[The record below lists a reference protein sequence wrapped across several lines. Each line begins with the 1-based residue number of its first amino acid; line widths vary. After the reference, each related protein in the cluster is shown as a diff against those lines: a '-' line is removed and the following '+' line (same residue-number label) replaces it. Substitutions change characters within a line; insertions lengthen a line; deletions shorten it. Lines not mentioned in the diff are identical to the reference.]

1 MLRTAA
7 ILPVKRFAHAKQ
19 RLGESVADPLRAQLA
34 RAMVGDVLSA
44 LHECAALDLTIVVT
58 NERSVAAAAAYQ
70 GAAVVA
76 DSAEA
81 GQSAAAALG
90 LEYALR
96 AGIER
101 ALCVPGDCPALD
113 PAEVDDLLNAAAHR
127 TAEVDDLLN
136 ATAHTA
142 EVDHLPNAT
151 AHTAEVDHLL
161 NATARTTA
169 EVAIVPDRHGSGTNG
184 LLLRPPDAIAPSF
197 GPGSCARHRALADAA
212 GIACRLE
219 RVPSLLLDIDTGADL
234 DALRERLA
242 GERVRA
248 PRTRVVLGLVPPHSH
263 GPHGHGPHGH
273 GAPPRPLPIAH

>member
-44 LHECAALDLTIVVT
+44 LRECAAFDLTIVVT
-58 NERSVAAAAAYQ
+58 SERSVAAAAAYQ

-76 DSAEA
+76 DSAES
-81 GQSAAAALG
+81 GQSAAATLG
-90 LEYALR
+90 LQYALS

-113 PAEVDDLLNAAAHR
+113 PAEVDALLSAGG
-127 TAEVDDLLN
+127 TSAEV
-136 ATAHTA
+136 
-142 EVDHLPNAT
+142 V
-151 AHTAEVDHLL
+151 
-161 NATARTTA
+161 
-169 EVAIVPDRHGSGTNG
+169 IVPDRHGTGTNG
-184 LLLRPPDAIAPSF
+184 LLLSPPDAISPSF
-197 GPGSCARHRALADAA
+197 GPDSCARHRALADAA
-212 GIACRLE
+212 GVACRLE

-242 GERVRA
+242 SETVRA
-248 PRTRVVLGLVPPHSH
+248 PRTRVVLGLTH
-263 GPHGHGPHGH
+263 
-273 GAPPRPLPIAH
+273 PRGRSASGQPLPVAH